1 MVAWWLL
8 QLSPYPQK
16 VPFLVALCVLLYCL
30 QTVFLSKRKHHQWN
44 SSSVQRNLF
53 ITAFII
59 WGRSKGGSAGGQGE
73 TQWTPHAEVVIS
85 KTYSYY
91 KKSSKNYFKMTK
103 IPFSFSKH
111 FDLTGNHTYF
121 LRELVPRPPRYSLSF
136 TSCRLKPFY
145 NNPRS
150 SQVF

>member
-44 SSSVQRNLF
+44 SSSVRMNLPF
-53 ITAFII
+53 TAFII
-59 WGRSKGGSAGGQGE
+59 WGRSKGGLAGRQGE
-73 TQWTPHAEVVIS
+73 TQWTPHAEAVIS

-91 KKSSKNYFKMTK
+91 KKKTSKNYLKMTK
-103 IPFSFSKH
+103 IPFTFSKH
-111 FDLTGNHTYF
+111 FDLAGNHTYF
-121 LRELVPRPPRYSLSF
+121 LREQAPRPWSYSL
-136 TSCRLKPFY
+136 FY
-145 NNPRS
+145 TL
-150 SQVF
+150 FI